1 VLIPLAISIAAALAM
16 LALIVGAYWLA
27 TRAAQ
32 GDGFSLGSIRW
43 YPSPLALLL
52 LAPVALFLMW
62 RFSLGFL
69 LIPII
74 LPFVWRRGFGERFV
88 AWTQGRGRRR
98 PDKPNEDDRPPD
110 DW

>member
-1 VLIPLAISIAAALAM
+1 VLIPLTISIAAAIAM
-16 LALIVGAYWLA
+16 FALIAGAYWLA
-27 TRAAQ
+27 TRAAS
-32 GDGFSLGSIRW
+32 GEGFSLGSMRW
-43 YPSPLALLL
+43 YPSPLVLLILAPIALL
-52 LAPVALFLMW
+52 VMW

-69 LIPII
+69 IIPII

-98 PDKPNEDDRPPD
+98 PDERNDDDRPPD